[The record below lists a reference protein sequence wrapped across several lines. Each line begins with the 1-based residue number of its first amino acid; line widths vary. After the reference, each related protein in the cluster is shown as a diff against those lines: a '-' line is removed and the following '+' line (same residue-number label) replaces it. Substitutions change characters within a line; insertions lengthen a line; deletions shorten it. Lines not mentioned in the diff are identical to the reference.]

1 MKFKKIL
8 LIQPSMELIRYDC
21 EEWDLE
27 PDPVIEPEYSPMYMA
42 GLVKRRRKY
51 DLFESLLKWK
61 KQGPVTH

>member
-1 MKFKKIL
+1 
-8 LIQPSMELIRYDC
+8 MELIRYDC